1 MKIEVHQNRGEI
13 GGLPSCD
20 SPLGK
25 KEGKESTDFH
35 SSWRVS
41 GIPTSGMCGLTSRSH
56 ML

>member
-13 GGLPSCD
+13 EGLPSCD

-25 KEGKESTDFH
+25 KEGSTDFH

-41 GIPTSGMCGLTSRSH
+41 GIPTSGMCGLTYRSH